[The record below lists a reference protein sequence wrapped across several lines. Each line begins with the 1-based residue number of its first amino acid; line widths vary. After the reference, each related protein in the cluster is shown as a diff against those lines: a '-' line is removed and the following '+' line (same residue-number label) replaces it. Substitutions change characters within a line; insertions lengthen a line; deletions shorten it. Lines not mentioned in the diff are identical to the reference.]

1 MLLKKLNLLIK
12 NQRIMKKIFL
22 FCAAMLVAFAA
33 NAATI
38 NVNPGNDALIA
49 ALQSAANGDVLVLAD
64 GVYNEYSNYIDF
76 NKTIEVKAADGAKP
90 VVNVGCYIKVQGGST
105 VKISGIKFDGTEQ
118 GHNGNS
124 YSHFIRVY
132 DNAVNNTLILDGCEI
147 CNTKANI
154 ALRVE
159 ADKYLNSLQINNCYF
174 HDGTNCAIN
183 IAKSGGANHA
193 CPRIEINNSTF
204 ANYIG
209 LDNGIIAI
217 NSKDGGLAADPANDV
232 EVKMDHCTFY
242 HNTMKTETST
252 WGCLDVR
259 KSANVVVSNCIF
271 ANPATVATGTF
282 AERATQLYG
291 GSISNCLLFNTPN
304 HRTDAIT
311 PANPLKDVDPKFVYA
326 EKGDYTL
333 FKNSPATNYGTDG
346 LTLGDARWY
355 PKKVAMKG
363 SWDEWA
369 KQLVFEDA
377 TDGLTAT
384 AKMHLDKNMTPG
396 YEFKMLNGGEWCVN
410 EGFWFTHDG
419 NKKADNVVPQV
430 GDGNPMVLKAY
441 KGDYTF
447 TWTYATK
454 SLEVTFPSADT
465 KYYLHGSFNGWVD
478 IEMTENAGIL
488 SATAALEADKNDY
501 QFKIYKLDYLEEK
514 TWYGAEDEINMM
526 TKDNC
531 TNWQLSDDQ
540 MDNWDIYLT
549 SAKAGDYKFS
559 FNPADK
565 KLNVI
570 YPSGTGI
577 NNVEMGEKAVKVIEN
592 GQLYI
597 IKNGVK
603 INALGTVVK

>member
-12 NQRIMKKIFL
+12 NQRIMKKIFT
-22 FCAAMLVAFAA
+22 FCAAMLVALAA
-33 NAATI
+33 SAATTPVAAGS
-38 NVNPGNDALIA
+38 NAL
-49 ALQSAANGDVLVLAD
+49 
-64 GVYNEYSNYIDF
+64 
-76 NKTIEVKAADGAKP
+76 KAAVSVATAGDILELGDGIFAEDGDFSINKSITIQAAENAKP
-90 VVNVGCYIKVQGGST
+90 VIKNTYYFKVDGGAQVT
-105 VKISGIKFDGTEQ
+105 FKGIEFDGS
-118 GHNGNS
+118 GASDHCIRAHNNS
-124 YSHFIRVY
+124 TGAE
-132 DNAVNNTLILDGCEI
+132 NLILENCVFHNYPSYVIYTQKDPR
-147 CNTKANI
+147 KW
-154 ALRVE
+154 
-159 ADKYLNSLQINNCYF
+159 NSLIVKNCYF
-174 HDGTNCAIN
+174 YNNTKYAIA
-183 IAKSGGANHA
+183 ILFESAGATT
-193 CPRIEINNSTF
+193 CKQVTVENSTF
-204 ANYIG
+204 ANTTGSYPAICIA
-209 LDNGIIAI
+209 NG
-217 NSKDGGLAADPANDV
+217 NDTQLNV
-232 EVKMDHCTFY
+232 DHCTFY
-242 HNTMKTETST
+242 NFGTSFIKEETGTS
-252 WGCLDVR
+252 
-259 KSANVVVSNCIF
+259 NVNISNCIF
-271 ANPATVATGTF
+271 AQPEAKTYSPVVSAGAAIDHCLTYNNGDYPSGPTVTNSITG
-282 AERATQLYG
+282 
-291 GSISNCLLFNTPN
+291 
-304 HRTDAIT
+304 
-311 PANPLKDVDPKFVYA
+311 DPKFVHA
-326 EKGDYTL
+326 AKGDYGL
-333 FKNSPATNYGTDG
+333 FKDSPAINAGSDSK
-346 LTLGDARWY
+346 TLGDPRWW
-355 PKKVAMKG
+355 PVKVAMKG

-384 AKMHLDKNMTPG
+384 AKMHLDKNMAPG

-465 KYYLHGSFNGWVD
+465 KYYLHGSFNEWVD
-478 IEMTENAGIL
+478 IEMTENAGIM
-488 SATAALEADKNDY
+488 SAAATLEANVNDY
-501 QFKIYKLDYLEEK
+501 RFKIKKVDFLENV
-514 TWYGAEDEINMM
+514 TWYGAQDEINMM

-531 TNWQLSDDQ
+531 TNWDLDDTGGF
-540 MDNWDIYLT
+540 DIYIT
-549 SAKAGDYKFS
+549 SDTKGDYKFS